1 MIESSEL
8 ENGNSADINKNQ
20 MGDYLEILKKAPEE
34 CQECTRRHFVG
45 CFGCPNKKYWDNLS
59 NLKRTST

>member
-1 MIESSEL
+1 MP
-8 ENGNSADINKNQ
+8 DNKDS
-20 MGDYLEILKKAPEE
+20 MEDYLEVLKKAPEE

-59 NLKRTST
+59 NLKRSSI